1 MQKLFREQLLAAA
14 EQAVFPAERTPDP
27 VTGLEV
33 FEPESV
39 QVLSLVFEL
48 FGVTGLS
55 PHDADA
61 NKVINTACT
70 LAAEV
75 ANHVQSLTATGGA
88 LDALPESANWHPA
101 YRGYIAALWQG
112 DRAEVARCA
121 AQLNL
126 LAGIPNGSLALEDGP
141 LT

>member
-1 MQKLFREQLLAAA
+1 MHELFRDQLLAAA

-27 VTGLEV
+27 VTGLEM

-39 QVLSLVFEL
+39 QVLTRVFEL
-48 FGVTGLS
+48 FGVTDLS

-61 NKVINTACT
+61 DKVINTACT
-70 LAAEV
+70 LATEV
-75 ANHVQSLTATGGA
+75 ANHVQSLTAAGGV
-88 LDALPESANWHPA
+88 LDDLPDSAGWHPA

-112 DRAEVARCA
+112 DRAGVACCA

-126 LAGIPNGSLALEDGP
+126 LAGIPNGSLALQDGP